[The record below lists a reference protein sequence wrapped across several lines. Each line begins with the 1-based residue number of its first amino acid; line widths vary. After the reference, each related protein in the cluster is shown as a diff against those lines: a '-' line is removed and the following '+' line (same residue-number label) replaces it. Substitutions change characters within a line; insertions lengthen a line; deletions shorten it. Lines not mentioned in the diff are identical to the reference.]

1 MKTNIFKIVIPM
13 KRIISLIAVAGMLM
27 ISSCKQDNSPEALRK
42 QLDGYHKQSKE
53 IDIRIKEL
61 EKQLAD
67 MENGSDKINR
77 VPVVLEEIAPGLFEH
92 YVEAGGSVEAV
103 REAFISPEISGQ
115 ITAIYVKEG
124 DKVQKGQLLAQ
135 LNTQVTRK
143 SIEEV
148 QTSLKLATDLFQR
161 QQRLW
166 DQKIGSEIQYL
177 EAKNNKESLE
187 NRLATLNAQL
197 DMARVVSPVSGVVEQ
212 VAQKN
217 GELAMPGMS
226 MIHVIN
232 LDELF
237 VKADVSEALLPYIR
251 KGDEIVLKFPSY
263 PDFSRKLRVDRI
275 GSNINP
281 GNRTFEVQVKF
292 DNTDGAIK
300 PNMMASLLI
309 NDYRN
314 EQALIIPS
322 RLIKEDLKGKYIYIA
337 RSNSPDFI
345 AQKVYIQAGRS
356 FLGRT
361 EVTSGLSVGDK
372 IIQDGFNRV
381 SDGVYL
387 SVDSVKTAK

>member
-1 MKTNIFKIVIPM
+1 
-13 KRIISLIAVAGMLM
+13 
-27 ISSCKQDNSPEALRK
+27 
-42 QLDGYHKQSKE
+42 
-53 IDIRIKEL
+53 
-61 EKQLAD
+61 
-67 MENGSDKINR
+67 
-77 VPVVLEEIAPGLFEH
+77 EEIAPGLFEH